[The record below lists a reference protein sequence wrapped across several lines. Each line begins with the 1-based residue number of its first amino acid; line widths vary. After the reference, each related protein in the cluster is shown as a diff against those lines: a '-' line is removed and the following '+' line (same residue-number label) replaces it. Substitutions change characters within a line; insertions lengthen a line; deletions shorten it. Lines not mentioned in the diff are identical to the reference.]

1 MQVPGVL
8 IMPRQCITI
17 ITLLLAASLSSAVA
31 QTYSWTDEK
40 GTMHFTED
48 PGSVPRQYREK
59 ALRVDLPDSP
69 REEIPPS
76 PDTTPAVPD
85 VSPATSSAGDAPAL
99 YAGKTY
105 DQWEKELRDRE
116 AAMTAVLK
124 RINRLDSLMNKP
136 DVKADEGV
144 KLMNERL
151 SLQEQFTRLKNEYNQ
166 MVEAARKGGLV
177 ITIEK

>member
-1 MQVPGVL
+1 
-8 IMPRQCITI
+8 
-17 ITLLLAASLSSAVA
+17 
-31 QTYSWTDEK
+31 
-40 GTMHFTED
+40 
-48 PGSVPRQYREK
+48 
-59 ALRVDLPDSP
+59 
-69 REEIPPS
+69 
-76 PDTTPAVPD
+76 
-85 VSPATSSAGDAPAL
+85 
-99 YAGKTY
+99 
-105 DQWEKELRDRE
+105 
-116 AAMTAVLK
+116 MTAVLK